1 MIFYYIFLCSIVVP
15 DLLKLVCWGRK
26 YIMKEKNKRKEK
38 TVRTVKRNRGVCG
51 GRNDIKGQRN
61 RRKKGRRGLHWWS
74 YG

>member
-51 GRNDIKGQRN
+51 GRKDIKGHRN